1 MLKFAGLTH
10 LSDKELFLIAL
21 IAVCCSFAVGWV
33 MHLIMDRSGF
43 GIFGN
48 AFIAMLGIFLGVS
61 AYSHYYGRLTSPN
74 LFVLMSFVI
83 ASVMLHLV
91 VLSVLRRVLRL

>member
-1 MLKFAGLTH
+1 MWKFAGLSH

-21 IAVCCSFAVGWV
+21 IGICASFAIGWI
-33 MHLIMDRSGF
+33 MHLIMDRVGF

-48 AFIAMLGIFLGVS
+48 AFISLLGLFLGAS
-61 AYSHYYGRLTSPN
+61 AYSHYYGRLNSPN
-74 LFVLMSFVI
+74 LPVLMTFLV

-91 VLSVLRRVLRL
+91 VLSVLRRLLRL